1 MVLGNGRA
9 YGYDLQEGKELWYV
23 NGFSRETIAVPIM
36 DEERLFL
43 SAARQ
48 GGAGDEVIDP
58 EPFWSSLLTF
68 DQDQD
73 GRISKEEITD
83 LFTLPIRP
91 VRVST
96 PLSMPPDLN
105 R

>member
-1 MVLGNGRA
+1 MVPPVLWAHGGKEELVVLGNGRA

-58 EPFWSSLLTF
+58 EPF
-68 DQDQD
+68 
-73 GRISKEEITD
+73 G
-83 LFTLPIRP
+83 PHC
-91 VRVST
+91 
-96 PLSMPPDLN
+96 
-105 R
+105 